1 MPNLALHE
9 IARTPN
15 HSVRPDLWPAYAWMP
30 VLGCQG
36 ASVYDVVGHQHGVL
50 SGNPTWDNNSIQFN
64 GAGMVYVG
72 LQRIFPTGGHP
83 FTVSTRVRVASG
95 QSGDGCCWTTDC
107 SSLDDAFLYAYRG
120 LSSGRTRLFW
130 RDQGGEIYVGSDI
143 RGAGWCVLTMVYDGS
158 TCKQYINGIYD
169 TQGPA
174 KGPTFAIEAGFAI
187 GTGVGTGGGFPSIRF
202 QLTGHLDFTHIW
214 PRDLLAS
221 EVAEHAR
228 DPLLPF
234 RRRQPRRY
242 FISSAEPPSFNPAW
256 ATGNNHVIGAA

>member
-1 MPNLALHE
+1 
-9 IARTPN
+9 
-15 HSVRPDLWPAYAWMP
+15 MP

-36 ASVYDVVGHQHGVL
+36 ESVYDVVGQQHGVL
-50 SGNPTWDNNSIQFN
+50 SGNPTWDTNSIQFN

-72 LQRIFPTGGHP
+72 LQRIFPTGDQP

-95 QSGDGCCWTTDC
+95 QSGDGCCWTTN
-107 SSLDDAFLYAYRG
+107 SSVREAFLYAYRAS
-120 LSSGRTRLFW
+120 SSGRTRLFW
-130 RDQGGEIYVGSDI
+130 RNHGNEVYVGSDI

-174 KGPTFAIEAGFAI
+174 SGSSSGIEAGFAI
-187 GTGVGTGGGFPSIRF
+187 GAAVITKGFPSIRF

-242 FISSAEPPSFNPAW
+242 YIPSAEPPSFNSAW

>member
-1 MPNLALHE
+1 VPNLALHE

-36 ASVYDVVGHQHGVL
+36 ASVYDVVGQQHGVL

-72 LQRIFPTGGHP
+72 LQRILPTGEQP
-83 FTVSTRVRVASG
+83 FTVSTRVRVAPG
-95 QSGDGCCWTTDC
+95 QSGEGCCWTTNM
-107 SSLDDAFLYAYRG
+107 SSTYDAFLFAYRAS
-120 LSSGRTRLFW
+120 SSGRTRLFW
-130 RDQGGEIYVGSDI
+130 RNQGGEVYVGSDI

-174 KGPTFAIEAGFAI
+174 NAASSGIWAGFAI
-187 GTGVGTGGGFPSIRF
+187 GAAVRSGLPRIRF

-242 FISSAEPPSFNPAW
+242 FISSAEPPSFNSAW
-256 ATGNNHVIGAA
+256 ATGNNHIIGAA